1 MIDQDNKRLGIFST
15 AEALKLAKERGLDL
29 VEINSFANP
38 PVAKI
43 IDFGKWLYQK
53 EKREGKKEVKK
64 REIKIIKIGL
74 ATERH
79 DLEIKAKKIEEFL
92 KHKHKVI
99 IELPLQGRQMALKD
113 LAKEKIKNFLE
124 LIKESY
130 QIEGEIMIQPRNL
143 KVLIKPQK

>member
-99 IELPLQGRQMALKD
+99 IELPLQGRQMALKE

-130 QIEGEIMIQPRNL
+130 QIEGEIMVQPRNL